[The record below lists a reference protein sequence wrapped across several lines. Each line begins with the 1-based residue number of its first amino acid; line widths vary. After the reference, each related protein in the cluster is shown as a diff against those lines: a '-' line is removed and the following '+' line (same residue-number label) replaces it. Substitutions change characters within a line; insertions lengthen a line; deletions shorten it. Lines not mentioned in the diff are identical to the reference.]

1 MASPQNY
8 PLARRYGLI
17 RMKTLLVFTA
27 FILLFGCQP
36 NESKYTCFSNNAEAR
51 DELCYEAK
59 PEKERVARFYFK
71 ELTRNIDNPYG
82 LVIPQGQMAEFIDKK
97 ALANSVR
104 KHFSHINKNSIQ
116 DVISSKNKSAI
127 FLKTGETLHFDHDMN
142 CNGLEC
148 QYCLM
153 LIEDSN
159 SLVVSNVKMILD
171 LLKMDEEDYEEK
183 QERIRSLLGQYFH
196 YQCFVTQIM
205 EIYNESGGNAES
217 VWMIEKQEDLDDGE
231 EQGALN

>member
-1 MASPQNY
+1 
-8 PLARRYGLI
+8 
-17 RMKTLLVFTA
+17 
-27 FILLFGCQP
+27 
-36 NESKYTCFSNNAEAR
+36 
-51 DELCYEAK
+51 
-59 PEKERVARFYFK
+59 
-71 ELTRNIDNPYG
+71 
-82 LVIPQGQMAEFIDKK
+82 
-97 ALANSVR
+97 
-104 KHFSHINKNSIQ
+104 
-116 DVISSKNKSAI
+116 
-127 FLKTGETLHFDHDMN
+127 MN

-159 SLVVSNVKMILD
+159 SLVVSNVKMILG

-231 EQGALN
+231 EQDALNQLRESGFEHIIKKDSEPH